1 MERSADHQLA
11 LEQVFK
17 ISIPMAVSFALI
29 IEVIVSQLMSDNFSK
44 NFQTKS
50 FIDFWVEIQMTIF
63 RKEASPCSTET
74 LVPIGLVS
82 EFPAKILKRNPLDIV
97 S

>member
-1 MERSADHQLA
+1 
-11 LEQVFK
+11 
-17 ISIPMAVSFALI
+17 MAVSFTLI
-29 IEVIVSQLMSDNFSK
+29 IEVIVIQLMEDNFSESL
-44 NFQTKS
+44 QTKS

-63 RKEASPCSTET
+63 WKEASPCSTET
-74 LVPIGLVS
+74 LVPISLVV